1 MELKVFL
8 YHLHDSLKRSYVTQ
22 NSAYMRVVSL
32 IFTLS
37 FEYFFDDF
45 NTLIMCYNKEG
56 INLPYPNS
64 EPLSI
69 LSTVHL
75 RINLDRKKVEHR
87 WKQHKKRK
95 LINVSLS

>member
-1 MELKVFL
+1 
-8 YHLHDSLKRSYVTQ
+8 
-22 NSAYMRVVSL
+22 MRVVSL

-45 NTLIMCYNKEG
+45 NTLIMCYNNEG

-95 LINVSLS
+95 AHKKILFRNVALSLQMK